1 MTIFFTPPPG
11 RPHDVFRRFLSISGG
26 WKLLCKEFIVA
37 EDSPCVTIQHMTTCS
52 LCVLAG
58 VSAMCQCPSQGGC
71 SLFTWVFL
79 LHIYRGRGP
88 LKNTMDVIGAAKKI
102 SEVGSNLD
110 KLANSIADEVGGVL
124 FTVLCV
130 FMVLCVCKHA

>member
-1 MTIFFTPPPG
+1 M
-11 RPHDVFRRFLSISGG
+11 
-26 WKLLCKEFIVA
+26 LLCKEFIMA
-37 EDSPCVTIQHMTTCS
+37 EHSTHMTVQHLTTCS
-52 LCVLAG
+52 HGVLAG
-58 VSAMCQCPSQGGC
+58 VSALCHCPSQGGC

-79 LHIYRGRGP
+79 IHIRRGRGP

-124 FTVLCV
+124 FMACFCV
-130 FMVLCVCKHA
+130 FVHAHMHNWISHHYKTNRDFDF